1 MISRM
6 YPFWSFLTALV
17 LAQLMKPF
25 VAKMQGDKFS
35 WKIALA
41 SGGFP
46 SSHSASVTALCFSV
60 GILEHFDST
69 IFAVTLALA
78 VIVCYDAMNV
88 RYYAGRNIYITR
100 QLIHDLQE
108 KDVIDMDDPVYEEKV
123 KEVLGHKRSEVFGGC
138 ILGVLIAVLLYYMQ

>member
-1 MISRM
+1 MH
-6 YPFWSFLTALV
+6 PAV
-17 LAQLMKPF
+17 
-25 VAKMQGDKFS
+25 
-35 WKIALA
+35 
-41 SGGFP
+41 
-46 SSHSASVTALCFSV
+46 SSALCFSV

-138 ILGVLIAVLLYYMQ
+138 ILGVLIAILLYYMQ

>member
-6 YPFWSFLTALV
+6 YPFWSFLVALV

-25 VAKMQGDKFS
+25 IAKMQGDKFS
-35 WKIALA
+35 WKTALA

-46 SSHSASVTALCFSV
+46 SSHSSSATALCFAV
-60 GILEHFDST
+60 GMLEHFDST
-69 IFAVTLALA
+69 IFAVSLAIA

-138 ILGVLIAVLLYYMQ
+138 ILGVIVAVLLYYIQ